1 MRASALQESGSC
13 GGSLSTQL
21 STSSL
26 SSRPSFLSLSPPL
39 GLLVG
44 RRGLGERK
52 LGRRLNTE
60 AASPRFGTGT
70 RARQKLL
77 FNQLLYTQTTALEAL
92 IYITELKSLTCSC
105 DAFVSVIKYCMPKSH
120 RSRIPKSCCQ
130 FQGSK
135 EFDFFDKRW
144 RKGRDPLPDRDR
156 PSEVNVRSLA
166 LRADK
171 TN

>member
-13 GGSLSTQL
+13 GGGSLSTQL

-26 SSRPSFLSLSPPL
+26 LSPLLSLSPPL

-44 RRGLGERK
+44 RKGLGERK

-77 FNQLLYTQTTALEAL
+77 FNKLLYAHTTAFEAL
-92 IYITELKSLTCSC
+92 IYITELKS
-105 DAFVSVIKYCMPKSH
+105 
-120 RSRIPKSCCQ
+120 
-130 FQGSK
+130 
-135 EFDFFDKRW
+135 
-144 RKGRDPLPDRDR
+144 
-156 PSEVNVRSLA
+156 
-166 LRADK
+166 
-171 TN
+171 